1 MENISWQFLAWAVI
15 LGTLSAV
22 SLPMGS
28 LIGINTRLRALYISI
43 LAAFGAGAL
52 IAALS
57 VDLVAPTVQA
67 ISGKAKSSHHGNPYQ
82 NFFSLIIGAIL
93 GGILFIVLDQIVN
106 AHGGF
111 LRKTA
116 TTLTYFRTNKRQR
129 MQKLLEEMSR
139 CALFQNFPSKY
150 INTLLKKVRH
160 FTFRDGEV
168 INKEGN
174 EADFFYLITEGKI
187 SAKIDHKPF
196 AELGPGDVIGVLPFL
211 TGTSYQATGIAQGP
225 VKCLALSKEDFETL
239 RHFSPEFDQACRN
252 LAQEHLQIIDRVHSS
267 YHEQASEW
275 TKTAQDALKMGTDI
289 PTSLELRRVKEEYHG
304 APLAIWL
311 GILIDGIP
319 ESFVIGS
326 GLLIPLQI
334 KLATTGDVRFLEVI
348 PYTLIAGLF
357 LSNLPEALSSSA
369 NMYRQ
374 GWSKRKIFTMW
385 FSLMVMTAF
394 GAGLGFLLA
403 SELHHSWLVF
413 AEGMAA
419 GAMLTMIAAAMIP
432 EAVHLGNAS
441 AVGFS
446 TLVGF
451 LSAILFKLI
460 ET

>member
-1 MENISWQFLAWAVI
+1 MENFSWQYLSWATM
-15 LGTLSAV
+15 LGTISAV

-43 LAAFGAGAL
+43 FAAFGAGAL

-116 TTLTYFRTNKRQR
+116 TTLTHFRTSKRRR

-139 CALFQNFPSKY
+139 CILFQNFPTKY
-150 INTLLKKVRH
+150 INTLLKKIRNL
-160 FTFRDGEV
+160 TFQDGEV
-168 INKEGN
+168 VNTQGN
-174 EADFFYLITEGKI
+174 DADFFYLITDGKV

-211 TGTSYQATGIAQGP
+211 TGTTYQATGIAHGP
-225 VKCLALSKEDFETL
+225 VKCLALSKEDFDSL
-239 RHFSPEFDQACRN
+239 RHFSPEFDQACRQ
-252 LAQEHLQIIDRVHSS
+252 LANEHLKIIDRVHSS

-275 TKTAQDALKMGTDI
+275 TNAAQDALRMGTEI

-326 GLLIPLQI
+326 GLLIPLQV
-334 KLATTGDVRFLEVI
+334 KLATMGEVRFLEVI

-369 NMYRQ
+369 NMYHQ

-385 FSLMVMTAF
+385 FSLMVMTAL

-403 SELHHSWLVF
+403 SELNHTWLVF

-432 EAVHLGNAS
+432 EAVHLGSAS

-446 TLVGF
+446 TLAGF
-451 LSAILFKLI
+451 LAAILFKLF

>member
-1 MENISWQFLAWAVI
+1 MENFSWQYLSWAVI

-43 LAAFGAGAL
+43 FAAFGAGAL

-67 ISGKAKSSHHGNPYQ
+67 ISGKDRSSHHGNPYQ

-116 TTLTYFRTNKRQR
+116 TTLTYFRTSKRHR

-139 CALFQNFPSKY
+139 CRLFQNFPTKY

-160 FTFRDGEV
+160 FAFHEGEV
-168 INKEGN
+168 INTQGN
-174 EADFFYLITEGKI
+174 EADFFYLITEGKV

-211 TGTSYQATGIAQGP
+211 SGTPYQATGIAQGP
-225 VKCLALSKEDFETL
+225 VECLALSKEDFESL

-252 LAQEHLQIIDRVHSS
+252 LAREHLQILDRVHSS

-275 TKTAQDALKMGTDI
+275 TKAAQDALKMGTDI

-326 GLLIPLQI
+326 GLLIPLQL
-334 KLATTGDVRFLEVI
+334 KLATTGEVRFLEVI

-369 NMYRQ
+369 NMYHQ
-374 GWSKRKIFTMW
+374 GWSKKKIFIMW
-385 FSLMVMTAF
+385 FSLMVMTAL

-403 SELHHSWLVF
+403 NELHHTWLVF

-432 EAVHLGNAS
+432 EAVHLGNAN

-446 TLVGF
+446 TLAGF
-451 LSAILFKLI
+451 LAAILFKLF